1 MGKIIFNAKGEG
13 FSLLEL
19 VIALGILSVG
29 TLFLSSLS
37 VSTLKANTL
46 SKNKTA
52 ALQLA
57 QEKIETLKTL
67 TFSELKGEVETGLKI
82 GTMGTVFQRETTV
95 QKGAGSLLAY
105 VAVRV
110 SWPNPSNQK
119 QGHFTELTTRIA
131 G

>member
-1 MGKIIFNAKGEG
+1 MGKTFFKAKGKG
-13 FSLLEL
+13 FTLLEL

-57 QEKIETLKTL
+57 QEKIETLRTL

-82 GTMGTVFQRETTV
+82 GSLGTVFQRETTV
-95 QKGAGSLLAY
+95 QKGSGPLLAFI
-105 VAVRV
+105 AVRV

-119 QGHFTELTTRIA
+119 QGHFTELVTRKA